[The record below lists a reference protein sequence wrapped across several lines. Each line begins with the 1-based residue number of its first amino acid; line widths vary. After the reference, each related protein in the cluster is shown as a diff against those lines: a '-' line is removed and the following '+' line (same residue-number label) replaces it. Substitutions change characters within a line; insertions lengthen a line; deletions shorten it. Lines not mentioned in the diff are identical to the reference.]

1 MRAHEGIAGEGTLQ
15 NGNLS
20 SSSNFALITRISLDL
35 GQSILLQESF
45 DRENRERLALSD
57 ASSWQRRLYQYMS
70 WHRSSST
77 PYSANS
83 HSTEST
89 AAHTPLVW
97 VCGCAVV
104 RIYGRVGEGPREGGW
119 PGLAYA
125 GIHRGRSRRCG
136 RRPTLSTRDVLH
148 DQHPNVSTARQ
159 ATNIPNRVKR
169 SEQAVPT
176 DGR

>member
-57 ASSWQRRLYQYMS
+57 ASSWQRRLYRYMS

-77 PYSANS
+77 PYSANI

-104 RIYGRVGEGPREGGW
+104 RIYGRVGEGSREGVG
-119 PGLAYA
+119 P
-125 GIHRGRSRRCG
+125 
-136 RRPTLSTRDVLH
+136 VLH
-148 DQHPNVSTARQ
+148 MQVFTAVGRGGVAVGQHSQHEMSSMISIPMSQLPGRQ
-159 ATNIPNRVKR
+159 
-169 SEQAVPT
+169 PT
-176 DGR
+176 FRTE

>member
-57 ASSWQRRLYQYMS
+57 ASSWQRRLYRYMS

-77 PYSANS
+77 PYSANI

-97 VCGCAVV
+97 VCGCADI
-104 RIYGRVGEGPREGGW
+104 RPRRRRFKGGCW